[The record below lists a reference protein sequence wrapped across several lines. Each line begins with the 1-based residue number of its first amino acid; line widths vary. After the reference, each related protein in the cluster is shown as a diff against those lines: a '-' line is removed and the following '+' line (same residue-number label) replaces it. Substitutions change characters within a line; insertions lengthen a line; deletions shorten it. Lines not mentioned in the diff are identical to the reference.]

1 MIKSNLNYPE
11 FNFTPKFTTADSID
25 KTKGVL
31 DENSRNTLHLY
42 VKEEA
47 IPNISIR
54 INRLSMIIMQAVRKR
69 ESLRENSFLENLNKK
84 EIENLLNGIN
94 KDNDELI
101 ILKKEK
107 EELIECRD
115 NLVNFHS
122 VDDFLKLP
130 CFG

>member
-1 MIKSNLNYPE
+1 MIKNSLNYPK
-11 FNFTPKFTTADSID
+11 FNFTPKFTTADNID
-25 KTKGVL
+25 KTKRVL
-31 DENSRNTLHLY
+31 DENSRKTLHLY
-42 VKEEA
+42 VNEEA

-69 ESLRENSFLENLNKK
+69 ESFRENSFLENLNKK

>member
-1 MIKSNLNYPE
+1 MIKNNLNYPE
-11 FNFTPKFTTADSID
+11 FSFTPKFKIANNID
-25 KTKGVL
+25 KAKGVL

-54 INRLSMIIMQAVRKR
+54 INRLSTIIMQAVRKR
-69 ESLRENSFLENLNKK
+69 ESFRENSYLENLNKK
-84 EIENLLNGIN
+84 EIESLLNGIN

-115 NLVNFHS
+115 NLVNFYTI
-122 VDDFLKLP
+122 DDFLKLP

>member
-1 MIKSNLNYPE
+1 MIKNNLNYPE
-11 FNFTPKFTTADSID
+11 FNFTPKFITADSID

-31 DENSRNTLHLY
+31 DENSRNTLRLY

-69 ESLRENSFLENLNKK
+69 ESFRENSYLENLNKK
-84 EIENLLNGIN
+84 EIESLLNGIN

-122 VDDFLKLP
+122 VDDFLRLP

>member
-1 MIKSNLNYPE
+1 MIKNNLNYPE
-11 FNFTPKFTTADSID
+11 FNFTPKFTTADNID
-25 KTKGVL
+25 KSKRVL

-69 ESLRENSFLENLNKK
+69 ESFRENSFLENLNKK

-101 ILKKEK
+101 ILKEEK

-115 NLVNFHS
+115 NLINFHS

>member
-1 MIKSNLNYPE
+1 MIKNNLNYPE

-25 KTKGVL
+25 KTKRVL

-42 VKEEA
+42 IKEEA

-69 ESLRENSFLENLNKK
+69 ESFRENSFLENLNKK

-115 NLVNFHS
+115 NLVNFYS

>member
-1 MIKSNLNYPE
+1 MIKNNLNYPE

-31 DENSRNTLHLY
+31 DENSRNTLYLY

-69 ESLRENSFLENLNKK
+69 ESFRENSFLENLNKK
-84 EIENLLNGIN
+84 EIESLLNGIN

-101 ILKKEK
+101 ILKEEK
-107 EELIECRD
+107 EEPIECRD

>member
-1 MIKSNLNYPE
+1 MIKNNLNYPE
-11 FNFTPKFTTADSID
+11 FNFTPKFTTDNNID

-31 DENSRNTLHLY
+31 DESSRNILHTY
-42 VKEEA
+42 VKDEA

-54 INRLSMIIMQAVRKR
+54 INRLSTIIMQAVRKR
-69 ESLRENSFLENLNKK
+69 ESFRENSFLENLNKK
-84 EIENLLNGIN
+84 EIESLLDGIN

-101 ILKKEK
+101 ILRKEK

-115 NLVNFHS
+115 NPVNFCS

>member
-1 MIKSNLNYPE
+1 MIKNNLNYPE

-25 KTKGVL
+25 KNKEAL
-31 DENSRNTLHLY
+31 DESSRNTLHLY

-69 ESLRENSFLENLNKK
+69 ESFRENSFLENLNRK
-84 EIENLLNGIN
+84 EIESLLNGIN

>member
-1 MIKSNLNYPE
+1 MIKNNLNYPE
-11 FNFTPKFTTADSID
+11 FNFMPKFTTADGID

-42 VKEEA
+42 IKEEA
-47 IPNISIR
+47 VPNISIR
-54 INRLSMIIMQAVRKR
+54 INRLSTTIMQAVRKR
-69 ESLRENSFLENLNKK
+69 ESFRENSFLENLNKK
-84 EIENLLNGIN
+84 EIESLLSGIN

>member
-1 MIKSNLNYPE
+1 MIKNNLNYPE
-11 FNFTPKFTTADSID
+11 FNFTPKLTTADSID

-31 DENSRNTLHLY
+31 DESSRNALHLY
-42 VKEEA
+42 IKEEA

-54 INRLSMIIMQAVRKR
+54 INRLSTIIMQAVRKR
-69 ESLRENSFLENLNKK
+69 ESFRENSFLENLNKK
-84 EIENLLNGIN
+84 EIESLLNGIN

>member
-1 MIKSNLNYPE
+1 MIKNNLNYPE

-42 VKEEA
+42 IKEEA

-54 INRLSMIIMQAVRKR
+54 INRLSTIIMQAVRKR
-69 ESLRENSFLENLNKK
+69 ESFRENSFLENLNKK
-84 EIENLLNGIN
+84 EIESLLNGIN

-115 NLVNFHS
+115 NLANFHS
-122 VDDFLKLP
+122 VDDFLRLP

>member
-1 MIKSNLNYPE
+1 MIKNNLNYPE
-11 FNFTPKFTTADSID
+11 FSFTPKFTTVDSMD
-25 KTKGVL
+25 KTKRAL

-54 INRLSMIIMQAVRKR
+54 INRLSTTIMQAVRKR
-69 ESLRENSFLENLNKK
+69 ESFRENSFLENLNKK
-84 EIENLLNGIN
+84 EIESLLNGIN

-115 NLVNFHS
+115 NLVNFNTI
-122 VDDFLKLP
+122 DDFLKLP
-130 CFG
+130 CFR

>member
-1 MIKSNLNYPE
+1 MIKNNLNYPE
-11 FNFTPKFTTADSID
+11 FNFTPKFTTANNTNEI
-25 KTKGVL
+25 KGVL
-31 DENSRNTLHLY
+31 DESSRNTLHLY

-69 ESLRENSFLENLNKK
+69 ESFRENSFLENLNRK

-115 NLVNFHS
+115 NLINFHS

>member
-1 MIKSNLNYPE
+1 MIKNNLNYPE
-11 FNFTPKFTTADSID
+11 FNFTPKFKTSDSID
-25 KTKGVL
+25 KTKKVL

-42 VKEEA
+42 IKEEA

-69 ESLRENSFLENLNKK
+69 ESFRENSFLENLNKK
-84 EIENLLNGIN
+84 EIESLLNGIN

-115 NLVNFHS
+115 NLVNFITI
-122 VDDFLKLP
+122 DDFLKLP

>member
-1 MIKSNLNYPE
+1 MIKNNLNYPE
-11 FNFTPKFTTADSID
+11 FNFTPKFTTTDNID

-31 DENSRNTLHLY
+31 DESSRNALHLY

-69 ESLRENSFLENLNKK
+69 ESFRENSFLENLNKK
-84 EIENLLNGIN
+84 EIESLLNGIN

-115 NLVNFHS
+115 NLINFHS

>member
-1 MIKSNLNYPE
+1 MIKNNLNYPE
-11 FNFTPKFTTADSID
+11 FNFTPKFIMADNKD
-25 KTKGVL
+25 KSRGVL
-31 DENSRNTLHLY
+31 DESSRNTLHVY
-42 VKEEA
+42 IKEEA

-69 ESLRENSFLENLNKK
+69 ESFRENSFLENLNKK
-84 EIENLLNGIN
+84 EIESLLNGIN

>member
-1 MIKSNLNYPE
+1 MIKNNLNYPE
-11 FNFTPKFTTADSID
+11 FNFTPKFTTADNID
-25 KTKGVL
+25 KTKRVL

-47 IPNISIR
+47 IPNINIR

-69 ESLRENSFLENLNKK
+69 ESFRENSFLENLNKK

-122 VDDFLKLP
+122 VDDFLRLP

>member
-1 MIKSNLNYPE
+1 MIKNSLNYPE
-11 FNFTPKFTTADSID
+11 FNFTPKFATADSID
-25 KTKGVL
+25 ETKRVL

-42 VKEEA
+42 VKDKA

-69 ESLRENSFLENLNKK
+69 ESFRENSFLENLNKK
-84 EIENLLNGIN
+84 EIESLLNGIN

>member
-1 MIKSNLNYPE
+1 MIKNNLNYPE
-11 FNFTPKFTTADSID
+11 FSFTPKFKTSDSID
-25 KTKGVL
+25 KTKRML

-42 VKEEA
+42 IKEEA

-69 ESLRENSFLENLNKK
+69 EYFRENSFLENLNKK
-84 EIENLLNGIN
+84 EIESLLNGIN

-115 NLVNFHS
+115 NLINFITI
-122 VDDFLKLP
+122 DDFLKLP

>member
-1 MIKSNLNYPE
+1 MIKNSLDYPE
-11 FNFTPKFTTADSID
+11 FNFTPKFTTADSVD
-25 KTKGVL
+25 KNKKVL
-31 DENSRNTLHLY
+31 DESSRNTLHLY
-42 VKEEA
+42 IKEEA

-54 INRLSMIIMQAVRKR
+54 INRLSTIIMQAVRKR
-69 ESLRENSFLENLNKK
+69 ESFRENSFLENLNKK
-84 EIENLLNGIN
+84 EIESLLNGIN

-122 VDDFLKLP
+122 VDDFLRLP

>member
-1 MIKSNLNYPE
+1 MIKNNLNYPE

-69 ESLRENSFLENLNKK
+69 ESFRENSFLENLNKK

-101 ILKKEK
+101 ILKEEK

-122 VDDFLKLP
+122 VDDFLRLP

>member
-1 MIKSNLNYPE
+1 
-11 FNFTPKFTTADSID
+11 
-25 KTKGVL
+25 
-31 DENSRNTLHLY
+31 
-42 VKEEA
+42 
-47 IPNISIR
+47 
-54 INRLSMIIMQAVRKR
+54 MIIMQAVRKR
-69 ESLRENSFLENLNKK
+69 ESFRENSFLENLNKK
-84 EIENLLNGIN
+84 EIESLLNGIN

-107 EELIECRD
+107 EELVECRD

>member
-1 MIKSNLNYPE
+1 
-11 FNFTPKFTTADSID
+11 
-25 KTKGVL
+25 
-31 DENSRNTLHLY
+31 
-42 VKEEA
+42 
-47 IPNISIR
+47 
-54 INRLSMIIMQAVRKR
+54 MIIMKEVRKR
-69 ESLRENSFLENLNKK
+69 DSVRENPLLENLTKK
-84 EIENLLNGIN
+84 EIESLLNGIN

-107 EELIECRD
+107 EELIGCRD

>member
-1 MIKSNLNYPE
+1 MIKNSLNYPE
-11 FNFTPKFTTADSID
+11 FNFTPKFTTADSIN

-31 DENSRNTLHLY
+31 DENSRNILHLY

-69 ESLRENSFLENLNKK
+69 ESFRENSFLENLNKK

>member
-1 MIKSNLNYPE
+1 MIKNNLNYPE
-11 FNFTPKFTTADSID
+11 FNFTPKLITDNDID
-25 KTKGVL
+25 KTKEVL
-31 DENSRNTLHLY
+31 DENSRNTLHSY
-42 VKEEA
+42 VKDEA

-54 INRLSMIIMQAVRKR
+54 INRLSTIIMQAVRKR
-69 ESLRENSFLENLNKK
+69 ESFRENSFLENLNKK
-84 EIENLLNGIN
+84 EIESLLNGIN

-115 NLVNFHS
+115 NPVNFCS

>member
-1 MIKSNLNYPE
+1 MIKNSLDYPE
-11 FNFTPKFTTADSID
+11 FNFTPKFTTADSVD
-25 KTKGVL
+25 KNKRVL
-31 DENSRNTLHLY
+31 DESSRNTLHLY
-42 VKEEA
+42 IKEEA

-54 INRLSMIIMQAVRKR
+54 INRLSTIIMQAVRKR
-69 ESLRENSFLENLNKK
+69 ESFRENSFLENLNKK
-84 EIENLLNGIN
+84 EIESLLNGIN

-122 VDDFLKLP
+122 VDDFLRLP

>member
-1 MIKSNLNYPE
+1 MRVITSVEIVIKLPS
-11 FNFTPKFTTADSID
+11 
-25 KTKGVL
+25 
-31 DENSRNTLHLY
+31 
-42 VKEEA
+42 
-47 IPNISIR
+47 IPNISIK
-54 INRLSMIIMQAVRKR
+54 INRLSTIIMQAVRKR

-84 EIENLLNGIN
+84 EIESLLNGIN